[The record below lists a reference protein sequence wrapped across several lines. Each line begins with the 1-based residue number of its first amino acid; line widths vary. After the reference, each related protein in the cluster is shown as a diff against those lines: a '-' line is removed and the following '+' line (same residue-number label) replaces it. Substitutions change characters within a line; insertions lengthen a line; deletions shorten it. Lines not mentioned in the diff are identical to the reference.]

1 MVSSAPASDAHS
13 MFPDAFI
20 PLAFI
25 PLGQVPAT
33 AARLQRTAHELR
45 ARAGSPSAVPSLP
58 VTLAHLED
66 AFDELAATMR
76 LLAEAAAEWCD
87 GDDADG
93 GTLPP
98 AARALSWHLRAAA
111 DALSE
116 SSKSCLASRE
126 WTRRLLDDAIPE
138 PSSGV
143 IMDMQTAR
151 RSSDGP
157 SGRRAAAGRIV
168 CGVDGSEQAR
178 RAASA
183 ALRLARRLGV
193 QLTLVHVTPTRTVV
207 PVDSFP
213 MGVDPSTYPHS
224 KELAFSEA
232 EAAFNSLSS
241 DVAVATVEREVRLGQ
256 PAAVLAQVAA
266 DCDAELIVV
275 GSRGRGAWRS
285 AVLGSVSSDVA
296 RLAPCPVMIVP
307 ERAAES
313 QRARPERRYVAL

>member
-1 MVSSAPASDAHS
+1 
-13 MFPDAFI
+13 MFPD
-20 PLAFI
+20 AFI

-33 AARLQRTAHELR
+33 AARLDRAAAELR
-45 ARAGSPSAVPSLP
+45 ELAGSSSAVPRLP

-66 AFDELAATMR
+66 TFDELAAAMR

-87 GDDADG
+87 TDDADE

-98 AARALSWHLRAAA
+98 EASALLWHLRSVA
-111 DALSE
+111 DTLTDVRDG
-116 SSKSCLASRE
+116 CQT
-126 WTRRLLDDAIPE
+126 TRRWAQQLLERAAPE
-138 PSSGV
+138 SEPGV
-143 IMDMQTAR
+143 IMNLPTAHR
-151 RSSDGP
+151 PPAR
-157 SGRRAAAGRIV
+157 RIV

-178 RAASA
+178 HAASA
-183 ALRLARRLGV
+183 ALRLADRLGA
-193 QLTLVHVTPTRTVV
+193 QLTLVHVTPTRSVA
-207 PVDSFP
+207 PVDRFP
-213 MGVDPSTYPHS
+213 FGVDPGFGRSP
-224 KELAFSEA
+224 ELPFSES
-232 EAAFNSLSS
+232 EDAFDSLSS
-241 DVAVATVEREVRLGQ
+241 DVAAASLEREVRLGE

-313 QRARPERRYVAL
+313 QPAQPERRYVAL